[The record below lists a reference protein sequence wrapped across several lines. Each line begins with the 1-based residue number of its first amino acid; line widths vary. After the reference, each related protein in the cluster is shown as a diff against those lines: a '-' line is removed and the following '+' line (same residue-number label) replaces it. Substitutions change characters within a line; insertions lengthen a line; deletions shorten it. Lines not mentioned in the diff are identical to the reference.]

1 MKPHVPIVAAVLV
14 PLLALGPSC
23 ATASRQGQLRLAFI
37 DESGGASEEDQGVV
51 EPLPAEPVEL
61 TDAELAQGFRTL
73 AQDPQLIAFFRQPPD
88 TGLHLLPAS
97 YVLGD
102 AFVPGYGQLCASR
115 GKPADCLGL
124 LGDGA
129 FDTDDRQRVA
139 MSIAWH
145 SVLSGV
151 ALELGR
157 SVDPQ
162 RVYVMVTTAM
172 VGFMAMLAFPDPIT
186 KVILAV
192 LTLAAV
198 AYVGWDTIFGI
209 RDGWKALKASCESAT
224 SYADLRA
231 AGEKFGTIIGE
242 RVGRIIVMLVVAAMG
257 ASLGS
262 FTARLSA
269 MPGFGRA
276 AQFFQAR
283 CGFSFGAVTA
293 GGVQS
298 VTISA
303 TSAVVA
309 LTPGA
314 AWATTNAMVGGRGG
328 GGTVPPKGRVWF
340 KSHQALVNALG
351 SAGKGKEWHHI
362 VEQHL
367 GNMNRFGPE
376 RIHTPEN
383 VVSLDRQL
391 HLEINRHYSRI
402 LPDITNSETLTIRE
416 WLSTQSFEQQRAYGL
431 EILKIVLAG
440 GRP

>member
-1 MKPHVPIVAAVLV
+1 MKPHVPITAAVLV

-23 ATASRQGQLRLAFI
+23 ATASRQEQLRLAFI
-37 DESGGASEEDQGVV
+37 DESGGVSEEDQGVV
-51 EPLPAEPVEL
+51 EPLSVESVEL
-61 TDAELAQGFRTL
+61 TDAEITEGFRTL
-73 AQDPQLIAFFRQPPD
+73 ARDPQLIAFFRQPEN

-102 AFVPGYGQLCASR
+102 TFVPGYNQLCAARSQ
-115 GKPADCLGL
+115 PVDCLGL

-186 KVILAV
+186 KVILTV

-224 SYADLRA
+224 SFAALRA
-231 AGEKFGTIIGE
+231 AGEQFGTIIGE
-242 RVGRIIVMLVVAAMG
+242 RIGRIIVMLVVAAMG

-262 FTARLSA
+262 FTARLSSL
-269 MPGFGRA
+269 PGFARA
-276 AQFFQAR
+276 AQLFQAR
-283 CGFSFGAVTA
+283 CGFSFEAVAA
-293 GGVQS
+293 GSVQA

-303 TSAVVA
+303 SSAVVA
-309 LTPGA
+309 LTPSA
-314 AWATTNAMVGGRGG
+314 AWATTNAMVGGPGG
-328 GGTVPPKGRVWF
+328 GGATPPKSRVWF
-340 KSHQALVNALG
+340 KNHKALVKALG

-362 VEQHL
+362 VEQ
-367 GNMNRFGPE
+367 NPTDIARKDIGP
-376 RIHTPEN
+376 RLVHTPEN
-383 VVSLDRQL
+383 VVPLDREL
-391 HLEINRHYSRI
+391 HVEINRHYSRI
-402 LPDITNSETLTIRE
+402 RPDIT
-416 WLSTQSFEQQRAYGL
+416 
-431 EILKIVLAG
+431 
-440 GRP
+440 

>member
-1 MKPHVPIVAAVLV
+1 MKPHVPITAAVLV
-14 PLLALGPSC
+14 PLLALGSSC
-23 ATASRQGQLRLAFI
+23 VTASRQGQLRLAFI

-61 TDAELAQGFRTL
+61 TDAEIAEGFRTL
-73 AQDPQLIAFFRQPPD
+73 ARDPQLIAFFRQPES
-88 TGLHLLPAS
+88 TGLHLVPAS

-102 AFVPGYGQLCASR
+102 AFVPGYNQLCASR
-115 GKPADCLGL
+115 GQPADCLGL

-162 RVYVMVTTAM
+162 RIYVMVTTAM
-172 VGFMAMLAFPDPIT
+172 VGFMAMLAFPEPIT
-186 KVILAV
+186 KIILTV

-209 RDGWKALKASCESAT
+209 RNGWKALNASCESAT
-224 SYADLRA
+224 SFADLRT
-231 AGEKFGTIIGE
+231 AGERFGTIIGE

-262 FTARLSA
+262 FTARLSSL
-269 MPGFGRA
+269 PGFARA
-276 AQFFQAR
+276 AQLLQAR
-283 CGFSFGAVTA
+283 CGFSFEAVTA
-293 GGVQS
+293 GSVQA

-303 TSAVVA
+303 SSAVVA

-314 AWATTNAMVGGRGG
+314 AWATTNAMARRGSDAQPTKSAPVGFRSH
-328 GGTVPPKGRVWF
+328 RAF
-340 KSHQALVNALG
+340 KKAMG
-351 SAGKGKEWHHI
+351 KAGPGKEWHHV
-362 VEQHL
+362 VEQTD
-367 GNMNRFGPE
+367 GNVDSFGAE
-376 RIHTPEN
+376 RIHSTDNE
-383 VVSLDRQL
+383 VALDKDLHQKVSAL
-391 HLEINRHYSRI
+391 YSSKATRY
-402 LPDITNSETLTIRE
+402 TQTMRLTVRE
-416 WLSTQSFEQQRAYGL
+416 WLSTKPFETQRRFGL
-431 EILKIVLAG
+431 TILKLVLE
-440 GRP
+440 GRNP